1 MTEKYDLVIV
11 GGGIAGGGLATV
23 MARAGKRVLL
33 LEKTAEFRDM
43 VRGEWLAPWGVAE
56 AKRTGLYDVLAGAN
70 DHHITY
76 HVGYDGSASNEE
88 AEAGRLKLEGMLPGI
103 PGPLSLGHPHACQ
116 ALVDAAVAA
125 GASVVRNVSE
135 VTVRTGASPGV
146 SYTTGGVT
154 QTASCRLVV
163 GADGRNSQVRRQLG
177 IELHE
182 DTPHHLFA
190 GLLVEGADD
199 WPADTQ
205 VIGTEGDVNYF
216 VFPQG
221 KGRLRLYLGYG
232 FDQKTRFSGEDGSRR
247 FLDVFRW
254 EQIPHMTGVADAR
267 IAGPCH
273 SVPNQSTWTDSPL
286 AEEAVLI
293 GDAAGFNDPII
304 GQGLAISM
312 RDVRIVSDALLATD
326 DWSAST
332 LQPYAEERAERM
344 RRLRFAGN
352 LSSLLASEFGEEAQS
367 RRTRFRLASAA
378 NRALGMARI
387 AAMVGPENLPAEAYS
402 EQAWEAVATV

>member
-1 MTEKYDLVIV
+1 MTENYDLVIV

-23 MARAGKRVLL
+23 MTRAGKRVLL
-33 LEKTAEFRDM
+33 LEKTAEFKDM

-56 AKRTGLYDVLAGAN
+56 AKRTGLYEVLAGAN

-76 HVGYDGSASNEE
+76 HVGYDGSISNEE

-116 ALVDAAVAA
+116 ALFDAAVAA
-125 GASVVRNVSE
+125 GATAVRNVSE
-135 VTVRTGASPGV
+135 VTVRAGASPGV

-154 QTASCRLVV
+154 QTANCRLVV

-205 VIGTEGDVNYF
+205 VVGTEDDVNYF

-221 KGRLRLYLGYG
+221 NGRLRLYLGYG
-232 FDQKTRFSGEDGSRR
+232 FDQKTRFSGEDGPRR

-254 EQIPHMTGVADAR
+254 DQIPHMSGVADAR

-286 AEEAVLI
+286 AEGAVLI
-293 GDAAGFNDPII
+293 GDAAGFNDPIS

-326 DWSAST
+326 DWSTST

-344 RRLRFAGN
+344 RRLCFAGR
-352 LSSLLASEFGEEAQS
+352 LASLLASEFGEEAQS

-378 NRALGMARI
+378 NPALGMARI
-387 AAMVGPENLPAEAYS
+387 APMIGPENLPAEAFS
-402 EQAWEAVATV
+402 EQAWEAVANV